1 MSVSVNVIDHML
13 RNPITIAADAPLAD
27 AVRSILR
34 NKISG
39 ICVIDNDKKL
49 LGVLSEIDCLQGFLA
64 ATYNSSSVGSV
75 SEYMTKDVDVVHL
88 QDNIINVANDM
99 MSKSQRRR
107 PVVENGKLVGQISCR
122 QLLLAVDE
130 FSRKD
135 SFV

>member
-1 MSVSVNVIDHML
+1 M
-13 RNPITIAADAPLAD
+13 
-27 AVRSILR
+27 
-34 NKISG
+34 
-39 ICVIDNDKKL
+39 IDNDKKL

>member
-1 MSVSVNVIDHML
+1 MSVSVNVRDHML
-13 RNPITIAADAPLAD
+13 RNPITISADAPLAD
-27 AVRSILR
+27 AVQSILR

-39 ICVIDNDKKL
+39 ICVIDSDKKL

-64 ATYNSSSVGSV
+64 ATYNSGSVGSV
-75 SEYMTKDVDVVHL
+75 SEYMTKDVDVVYL

-122 QLLLAVDE
+122 QLLSAVDE